1 MTLRN
6 RILRSV
12 LKGTCLLALI
22 SSGNPIT
29 AQAPV
34 STANTVATNS
44 QTQSGPAPALTTSVS
59 ANSPGVSC
67 VGGQLKIDL
76 INATLAEVLNKVS
89 AVISVKIDTPVE
101 ASSERMPVLK
111 LGPGSA
117 REILASLLR
126 DTHFNYLIQGSD
138 TDPDKIQSVL
148 IMPAEKNTTTDS
160 PTPAQSPYRRG
171 FGRPAEQV
179 ARSEEA
185 LSERGGEPVRE
196 TVLNPSPPSP
206 ATDSSG
212 APSPN
217 QSEQPGA
224 SVTPATSLSEAART
238 NGTSPAQLSPPP
250 VLSQQNISQQLQQ
263 MYQQRMQMIQQS
275 RDTAPPAGSASQG
288 NN

>member
-1 MTLRN
+1 MLR
-6 RILRSV
+6 RLKLRSM
-12 LKGTCLLALI
+12 LKGACVLGWV
-22 SSGNPIT
+22 SSGSLIT

-34 STANTVATNS
+34 STANPVAINS
-44 QTQSGPAPALTTSVS
+44 QTQTRPAPASATFVSVS
-59 ANSPGVSC
+59 SPGVVC
-67 VGGQLKIDL
+67 VGGQLKIDVV
-76 INATLAEVLNKVS
+76 NATLAEVLNKV
-89 AVISVKIDTPVE
+89 AVVTGVKIDAPAE

-126 DTHFNYLIQGSD
+126 DTHFNYLIQDSD

-148 IMPAEKNTTTDS
+148 IMPAEKNTTPDG
-160 PTPAQSPYRRG
+160 PAPAQSPYRRG
-171 FGRPAEQV
+171 GGRPPEQV

-185 LSERGGEPVRE
+185 PSQPGSEPVRE
-196 TVLNPSPPSP
+196 SAVNPPPASPVPDP
-206 ATDSSG
+206 SG

-217 QSEQPGA
+217 PSEQPGA
-224 SVTPATSLSEAART
+224 PITPAGFSDATRT

-263 MYQQRMQMIQQS
+263 MYQQRMQMVQQS
-275 RDTAPPAGSASQG
+275 RETAAPTGPASQG